1 MQDTIVKAFRFFDS
15 YEKGTNAKAWLFR
28 ILKNSFINNYRR
40 NLKKPQE
47 VDYEEVAAFYEN
59 VRVERTE
66 TTDLEHLIFRDKM
79 DDRFSK
85 ALSNFRRI
93 SEQSFYY
100 VMWMDLPMKKYPICS
115 TYLLNCSIST
125 AQG

>member
-1 MQDTIVKAFRFFDS
+1 MAI
-15 YEKGTNAKAWLFR
+15 R

-59 VRVERTE
+59 VRSERTE

-79 DDRFSK
+79 DDPVFSSLK
-85 ALSNFRRI
+85 TSGGFPNSR
-93 SEQSFYY
+93 
-100 VMWMDLPMKKYPICS
+100 S
-115 TYLLNCSIST
+115 TM
-125 AQG
+125 